1 MTDSIPESILKIG
14 GILLAA
20 GGSSRLGK
28 PKQLLQFQGRSLI
41 RIAADT
47 LTNSLCRPIV
57 VVLGAETDRSAY
69 EVADLPVGVCA
80 NGEWQIGMGSSIR
93 SGLQHLLGNEPDLD
107 AVVIALSDQ
116 PLVTAADIDSLI
128 TEFITTTSPIVA
140 ARYGGIVGVPAL
152 FSKAVFGELLGLDG
166 DKGARR
172 IIRSRPDDV
181 RTVTIETAAI
191 DIDTPD
197 DADRLNMA

>member
-1 MTDSIPESILKIG
+1 MAGRCDSGRVRSMTDSIPESILKIG

-80 NGEWQIGMGSSIR
+80 NGEWQTGMGSSIR

-107 AVVIALSDQ
+107 AVVIALCDQ
-116 PLVTAADIDSLI
+116 PLVPADIDSLI
-128 TEFITTTSPIVA
+128 TEFISST
-140 ARYGGIVGVPAL
+140 RYNLA
-152 FSKAVFGELLGLDG
+152 D
-166 DKGARR
+166 
-172 IIRSRPDDV
+172 RSRPLRRHRRRARSLFESCFW
-181 RTVTIETAAI
+181 RTS
-191 DIDTPD
+191 
-197 DADRLNMA
+197 RSGRR

>member
-1 MTDSIPESILKIG
+1 MTDSRSESNLKIG

-28 PKQLLQFQGRSLI
+28 PKQLLKFQSRSLI
-41 RIAADT
+41 RIDADT

-57 VVLGAETDRSAY
+57 VVLGAETDRSAF

-80 NGEWQIGMGSSIR
+80 NGEWQTGMGSSIR

-107 AVVIALSDQ
+107 AVVIALCDQ

-152 FSKAVFGELLGLDG
+152 FSKLFLENFSVWTATKAPDG
-166 DKGARR
+166 SSAAAPTTSAPSQSKQRPSTS
-172 IIRSRPDDV
+172 IRPM
-181 RTVTIETAAI
+181 TLTA
-191 DIDTPD
+191 
-197 DADRLNMA
+197 